1 MSIRTNCQRKMVI
14 LRNTNSPIFE
24 EAYLIL
30 KDDGYTERESVDLL
44 GEANR
49 LLNSR
54 TFRVCEP
61 KTGTKVGWFVI
72 GALSSFAASLVIY
85 FLFLA

>member
-30 KDDGYTERESVDLL
+30 KDVGESECEPVDLL

-61 KTGTKVGWFVI
+61 KAGARVGWFII
-72 GALSSFAASLVIY
+72 GALVSFAISLVIY
-85 FLFLA
+85 FLFLI